1 MRANMPSL
9 CDINVLLALAFGRH
23 THHRAATSWLATTND
38 AGAVV
43 VCRQAQLGLLRLLST
58 RAVMGGDVLDT
69 AGSWA
74 VLDAMM
80 SDERF
85 AFGPEPPELELIFR
99 QVMRGVSVSPKVW
112 QDAYLAAFAIA
123 GGLTLVTFDDGFSG
137 IAGLELT
144 LLG

>member
-1 MRANMPSL
+1 MPSL
-9 CDINVLLALAFGRH
+9 CDVNVLLALAYGRH
-23 THHRAATSWLATTND
+23 THHRAATSWLATVDD
-38 AGAVV
+38 AGAIV
-43 VCRQAQLGLLRLLST
+43 VCRQTQLALLRLLST
-58 RAVMGGDVLDT
+58 RAMMGVDVLDA

-85 AFGPEPPELELIFR
+85 AYAPEPPELEPVFR
-99 QVMRGVSVSPKVW
+99 HVMRGVSVSPKVW

-123 GGLTLVTFDDGFSG
+123 GGLTLVTFDGGFSG
-137 IAGLELT
+137 IAGLDLA